1 MNIPIKLTFDQMHFT
16 SRLLELLEEVEHAGK
31 FLFYWFVF
39 FLGISISVLL
49 ILFWAFKHRF
59 L

>member
-1 MNIPIKLTFDQMHFT
+1 MNIPIKLTLTQMHFT
-16 SRLLELLEEVEHAGK
+16 TRLLEFLEEIEHAGK

-49 ILFWAFKHRF
+49 ILFWAFKSR
-59 L
+59 LL